1 MTPDMQ
7 APPSLGIAHFLSQTD
22 VVGIALFIILIL
34 MSALSWSL
42 IIARVRRMLA
52 LQQRSA
58 AFIAQCRN
66 ANDIDTLRHLADAG
80 QQHVA
85 QARLAKAAFDA
96 VDGHRGAGSVQGTSG
111 RSGAAGTAALIALD
125 SPRELVARSL
135 QQSID
140 DESARLEHG
149 QTSLASIASSAP
161 FVGLFGTVWGIYHAL
176 ISIGATGQSSLDQV
190 AGPVGEALIMTA
202 LGLAVA
208 IPAALAYNAFQRQ
221 TRMRTADLE
230 RFAHEFF
237 LRLASGTP
245 ERR

>member
-96 VDGHRGAGSVQGTSG
+96 VDGHRGAGSIQ
-111 RSGAAGTAALIALD
+111 GAAGAALIALD
-125 SPRELVARSL
+125 SPGELVARSL

-140 DESARLEHG
+140 DEAARLEHG